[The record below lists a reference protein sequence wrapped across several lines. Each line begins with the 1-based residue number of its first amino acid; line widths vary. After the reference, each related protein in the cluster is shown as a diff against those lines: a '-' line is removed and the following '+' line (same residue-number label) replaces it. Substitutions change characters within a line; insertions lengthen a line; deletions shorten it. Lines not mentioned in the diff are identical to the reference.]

1 MPHPN
6 IDPTV
11 HKRYAQASTIRAVI
25 HRLNPSTKHRK
36 SITDYVET
44 HGIRFHRMRTIDDDV
59 VLGASDTKA
68 PEIITHHINDGVR
81 GARSHLDNWDFV
93 IENLG
98 SGNTAYRHTTQWVN
112 NLNDRIN
119 PAMYCA
125 KLEIDP
131 SGVYEQEYLK
141 LRAEFLNRCK
151 TIHEA
156 HQSLGSRRSTAKRQE
171 EKSRYRDALE
181 RFVSDLEEWQTRA
194 LSDLA
199 PSTSSGLELN
209 PRY

>member
-1 MPHPN
+1 MPHPC

-11 HKRYAQASTIRAVI
+11 HQRYAQAPTIRPVI
-25 HRLNPSTKHRK
+25 NRLNRVTQNLNNLPN
-36 SITDYVET
+36 YVET
-44 HGIRFHRMRTIDDDV
+44 HGVGFHRMRSIDYEV
-59 VLGASDTKA
+59 ELEASDTKA
-68 PEIITHHINDGVR
+68 PEIIKHHIHNGVR
-81 GARSHLDNWDFV
+81 VARSHLDNWDFV

-112 NLNDRIN
+112 NLNDRID

-131 SGVYEQEYLK
+131 SGVYEQEYRK
-141 LRAEFLNRCK
+141 LRTEFLNRCQ

-156 HQSLGSRRSTAKRQE
+156 YQCLGSRRSTAKRHK

-181 RFVSDLEEWQTRA
+181 RFVSDLEEWQARA

-199 PSTSSGLELN
+199 PSNDHSV
-209 PRY
+209 